1 MDSGEDSHSVVVIGA
16 GPAGLAAALA
26 LKDVGVTS
34 VVVDKAEQV
43 GSSWR
48 GRYDRLRLNTWR
60 RFSQLPDRP
69 FPKGTGTF
77 PTRDQM
83 VEYLEHHA
91 HGGGLDLRL
100 GTRVERVDPDEGGW
114 VVRTD
119 AGDLRARQV
128 VIAMGFEHEPFIPE
142 WPGRE
147 RFAGRLL
154 HSGDYRNPEP
164 FAGESVLVVG
174 PGCSGMEIAHDLAS
188 GAATKVW
195 LAVRTPP
202 NMVARQGPGPVPG
215 DFIAVTL
222 WHAPQRFADAFAR
235 FGRRM
240 DFGDLS
246 EFGLPVPEEG
256 VFTRARRLGM
266 APSIV
271 DKEVVEAIRDG
282 SIEVVRAVESL
293 DETGVVLDDGA
304 RIEPDSVICATGYLR
319 GLGPLVGHLGVL
331 GDREVPVAVGPDA
344 AAPGLRFIGY
354 VPRPGGLGYMGKEAK
369 RAARAIAR
377 ELRSGPPAP
386 RATAHASPAS

>member
-1 MDSGEDSHSVVVIGA
+1 
-16 GPAGLAAALA
+16 
-26 LKDVGVTS
+26 
-34 VVVDKAEQV
+34 
-43 GSSWR
+43 
-48 GRYDRLRLNTWR
+48 
-60 RFSQLPDRP
+60 
-69 FPKGTGTF
+69 
-77 PTRDQM
+77 
-83 VEYLEHHA
+83 
-91 HGGGLDLRL
+91 
-100 GTRVERVDPDEGGW
+100 
-114 VVRTD
+114 
-119 AGDLRARQV
+119 
-128 VIAMGFEHEPFIPE
+128 
-142 WPGRE
+142 
-147 RFAGRLL
+147 
-154 HSGDYRNPEP
+154 
-164 FAGESVLVVG
+164 
-174 PGCSGMEIAHDLAS
+174 MEIAHDLAS
-188 GAATKVW
+188 GAAAKVW

-271 DKEVVEAIRDG
+271 DKEVVEAVRDG

-293 DETGVVLDDGA
+293 DETGVLLDDGA
-304 RIEPDSVICATGYLR
+304 RMEPDSVICATGYLR

-331 GDREVPVAVGPDA
+331 GEREVPVAVGPDA